1 MGLLLGLVPSLRR
14 LLIPIASRRMAARR
28 CARDQFFERGLHLTA
43 ARTGILLLVSPVD
56 RYAEIVADAGAQG
69 PLPEDA
75 WRPCLETLVA
85 EARGVGLRPASSW
98 HSAGWAISFAND
110 YRRASRTPTRF
121 RTGPSSCRL
130 PFCALAS

>member
-1 MGLLLGLVPSLRR
+1 
-14 LLIPIASRRMAARR
+14 MAARR

-43 ARTGILLLVSPVD
+43 ARTGILLLVSPMD

-85 EARGVGLRPASSW
+85 EVQGGQLAVGIELALGRLGEILRE
-98 HSAGWAISFAND
+98 
-110 YRRASRTPTRF
+110 
-121 RTGPSSCRL
+121 RL
-130 PFCALAS
+130 PAGPTDSNEIPDRPVQL